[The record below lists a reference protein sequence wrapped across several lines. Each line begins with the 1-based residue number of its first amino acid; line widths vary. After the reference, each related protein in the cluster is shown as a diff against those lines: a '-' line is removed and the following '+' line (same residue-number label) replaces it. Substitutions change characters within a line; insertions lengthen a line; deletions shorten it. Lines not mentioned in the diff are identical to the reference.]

1 MAGRRA
7 VVVGEVSRKLLARG
21 GAHSALPHP
30 SPCALPPY
38 TSSPLSP
45 PGVLAVQLGWL
56 LKKPGGQGNLFSTMH
71 THSDKHTHTHTG
83 QWGKD
88 TERSFCP
95 RPQPCSQE
103 EALDHKCF
111 SWMSLHKLYLHRT
124 CLHRFSPG
132 QASRECGWSGCLS
145 CPVHLCTV
153 IRLGRTVFPLAFPT
167 VLISTYLHLIFRQ
180 TR

>member
-1 MAGRRA
+1 M
-7 VVVGEVSRKLLARG
+7 VVGEVSRKLLAQG
-21 GAHSALPHP
+21 GAQSALPHP

-45 PGVLAVQLGWL
+45 PGVLAVQLGCL

-71 THSDKHTHTHTG
+71 THSDKPPPTPPPPHTH
-83 QWGKD
+83 WAVGKG
-88 TERSFCP
+88 CG
-95 RPQPCSQE
+95 E
-103 EALDHKCF
+103 EFLSPDPSPAARKRLWTMCF
-111 SWMSLHKLYLHRT
+111 PWMSLHKFYLHRT
-124 CLHRFSPG
+124 CLHRLSPG

>member
-71 THSDKHTHTHTG
+71 THSDKHTRTHTG

-95 RPQPCSQE
+95 LTPALQPGRGSGPQVFLLDESTQ
-103 EALDHKCF
+103 ALPPQD
-111 SWMSLHKLYLHRT
+111 MST
-124 CLHRFSPG
+124 QVFPGPG
-132 QASRECGWSGCLS
+132 Q
-145 CPVHLCTV
+145 P
-153 IRLGRTVFPLAFPT
+153 
-167 VLISTYLHLIFRQ
+167 
-180 TR
+180 